1 MPVATVEKEGL
12 MSHARYWKIN
22 RMIVNRSTNLRIG
35 TMGAYERHCALFVG
49 QLSNYFVAFFFSY
62 AYSGLNQLI
71 YANIQCLAGK
81 ETIEECIKLYTKDN
95 RIYLDVNISDKNCSF
110 SALSDFD
117 EMEQTWDQVDDT
129 FTPLNPTI
137 S

>member
-1 MPVATVEKEGL
+1 MG
-12 MSHARYWKIN
+12 HARYWKIN
-22 RMIVNRSTNLRIG
+22 RMIVNRGTTLRIG

-49 QLSNYFVAFFFSY
+49 QLSYYFVAFFFSY
-62 AYSGLNQLI
+62 AYSGLNQLM

-81 ETIEECIKLYTKDN
+81 ETIEECIKLYTKN
-95 RIYLDVNISDKNCSF
+95 NSIYLDVNISDKNCAF
-110 SALSDFD
+110 ATLSDFD
-117 EMEQTWDQVDDT
+117 DMEQVWQQVDDT

>member
-1 MPVATVEKEGL
+1 MPVTDRLTDGFR
-12 MSHARYWKIN
+12 SHARYWKIN
-22 RMIVNRSTNLRIG
+22 RMIVNSGTTLRIG
-35 TMGAYERHCALFVG
+35 TIGPYERRCALFVG
-49 QLSNYFVAFFFSY
+49 QLSYHFVAFFFSY

-117 EMEQTWDQVDDT
+117 EMEQTWDLVDDT